1 MRSRLLPLA
10 ALLAT
15 TVLVAA
21 GCGNDSRGASGGG
34 GRVALVAYST
44 PQEAYADVIKAFQK
58 TSGGKGTSFSQSYG
72 PSGDQARSVIAGLP
86 ADYVAFS
93 LAPDMRKLVDQGLV
107 AKDWASNSTKGFVTN
122 SVVTLVVR
130 KGNPKHITGW
140 NDL

>member
-21 GCGNDSRGASGGG
+21 GCGNDSRGGSGGSSSSSGGG

-93 LAPDMRKLVDQGLV
+93 LAPDMSKLVDEGLV
-107 AKDWASNSTKGFVTN
+107 AKDWASNSTKGFVT
-122 SVVTLVVR
+122 
-130 KGNPKHITGW
+130 
-140 NDL
+140 